1 MKFFAL
7 VTQHSQ
13 KEVQIEGWG
22 RVGGKGWGLGVG
34 ALSKQWESIE
44 TQFLFI
50 YLISLGNESINSAGD
65 HLQFG
70 WYRLI

>member
-50 YLISLGNESINSAGD
+50 YLIFLGNEGINSAGD

>member
-7 VTQHSQ
+7 VTQQSQ
-13 KEVQIEGWG
+13 KEVQIEGVGWG
-22 RVGGKGWGLGVG
+22 GGKGLGVG

-50 YLISLGNESINSAGD
+50 YLIFLGNEGINSAGD